1 MYEVVG
7 ISRFTAKK
15 TDTRWCVI
23 SALKNHYNLTDG
35 YQAKEFW
42 IKQDNPMSEVF
53 QEFGRYEIFFDET
66 GRYIQ
71 GATFVGY
78 SEIFDIVDI
87 EAEGKK

>member
-1 MYEVVG
+1 MFEVVG

-15 TDTRWCVI
+15 TDVKYCVI
-23 SALKNHYNLTDG
+23 SALKNHYNITDG

-42 IKQDNPMSEVF
+42 LRQENPLSEVF

-66 GRYIQ
+66 GKYMQ
-71 GATFVGY
+71 SATFIGY

-87 EAEGKK
+87 DVGGKK